1 MLLYLLIF
9 FFLFF
14 FLSAELTLPQFYQFL
29 KDMEQA
35 KSALDYYS

>member
-9 FFLFF
+9 FFFF